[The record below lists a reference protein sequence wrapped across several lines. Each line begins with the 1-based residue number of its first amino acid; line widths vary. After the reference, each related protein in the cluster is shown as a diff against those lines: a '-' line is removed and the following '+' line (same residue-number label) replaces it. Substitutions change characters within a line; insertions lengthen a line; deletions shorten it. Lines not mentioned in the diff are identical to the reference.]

1 MLIPRHSVV
10 MSTCEL
16 GHIHRELTQPPSHR
30 YSWPHISVQKTELRS
45 NQLADNH
52 IHTQADSAVVSFSR
66 GLSSSGLSFPKTS
79 AYMNSH
85 LGQSTWQGQELESP
99 T

>member
-16 GHIHRELTQPPSHR
+16 GHIHRELTRPPSHR

-52 IHTQADSAVVSFSR
+52 IHTQADSAISCLLLQGIILFWPQ
-66 GLSSSGLSFPKTS
+66 FP
-79 AYMNSH
+79 
-85 LGQSTWQGQELESP
+85 QD
-99 T
+99 